1 MLIYLDTAI
10 LIYYYEGT
18 PAIQARAVARLTAL
32 AAAGDQVA
40 ISDLSRL
47 ECRVKPIRLGDAAAL
62 AVYDGFFARP
72 DVTLVPIAAAVFDRA
87 TTIRATRNYGLADSL
102 HLAGAIEGGCD
113 RFLTNDHRLAGF
125 TDIAVDVL
133 P

>member
-10 LIYYYEGT
+10 LIYFYEGT
-18 PAIQARAVARLTAL
+18 PPFQARAAARLAAL
-32 AAAGDQVA
+32 AAAGDGVA
-40 ISDLSRL
+40 ASDLSRL

-72 DVTLVPIAAAVFDRA
+72 DVTLVPITAAVFDRA

-102 HLAGAIEGGCD
+102 HLAAAIAGGCH
-113 RFLTNDHRLAGF
+113 RVLTNDHRLGGF
-125 TDIAVDVL
+125 PDIPVEVL